1 MGNNNQKNPEDPRL
15 TAPDRKRN
23 AIHGTYS
30 QKLKQMSRMEKAII
44 AAVADN
50 GAIGKDN
57 ALLWHISED
66 LKYFK
71 KVTSGHPVI
80 MGRKTFASIG
90 RPLPKRLNI
99 IVSRNL
105 AASGANPCGE
115 GPMPDNVLVAASLEE
130 AFLLAGPDTPG
141 REKAA
146 TDKCFVIGGG
156 EIYRQALPLA
166 DTMYITHVHTEIKDA
181 DTFFPEISASD
192 WTMTSNSE
200 RFTDPETGYEFEF
213 SVYRKSRG

>member
-1 MGNNNQKNPEDPRL
+1 
-15 TAPDRKRN
+15 
-23 AIHGTYS
+23 
-30 QKLKQMSRMEKAII
+30 MSRMEKAII

-71 KVTSGHPVI
+71 SVTSGHPVI

-99 IVSRNL
+99 IVSRSL
-105 AASGANPCGE
+105 AASRANPCGE
-115 GPMPDNVLVAASLEE
+115 EPLPDNVLVAASLEE
-130 AFLLAGPDTPG
+130 AFAMAEQHLKAASAGMPAMTHPDTTAVRNG
-141 REKAA
+141 QGNEDAA
-146 TDKCFVIGGG
+146 ASFVIGGG

-166 DTMYITHVHTEIKDA
+166 DTLYITHVHTEIKDA
-181 DTFFPEISASD
+181 DTFFPEIPASV
-192 WTMTSNSE
+192 WTMTSKSE
-200 RFTDPETGYEFEF
+200 TFTDPETGYEFEF
-213 SVYRKSRG
+213 SVYRKDKESGEYHLK